1 MKNSTTT
8 SRTSGGRLRSPR
20 LPPRRSTWTRG
31 AGQAQA
37 REMVRRH
44 PIGRGRRRRDLGA
57 ARFAAVPVTIG
68 VGHDAQQP
76 RAACSIVAQLNR
88 RKSLKCLNIGIVHE
102 ILSVGGLRTQATR
115 SPMKRGEE
123 WSRLPL
129 EFLAQPPI
137 AQHKFRGHR
146 SLPCTETPQ
155 CRHTSCANSFTVTY
169 FPLTAI
175 WPRISTWTVQGEL
188 VCPGR
193 HILRNPH
200 RV

>member
-1 MKNSTTT
+1 MVD
-8 SRTSGGRLRSPR
+8 GRSPR

-31 AGQAQA
+31 PVRPRLA
-37 REMVRRH
+37 RWCGAIQSVEVDAAC
-44 PIGRGRRRRDLGA
+44 DLGA
-57 ARFAAVPVTIG
+57 ARFAAVAVTIA

-76 RAACSIVAQLNR
+76 RAACGIVAQFDH
-88 RKSLKCLNIGIVHE
+88 RKSLKCLNIGIVHQ

-129 EFLAQPPI
+129 ESLAQPPI
-137 AQHKFRGHR
+137 AQHEFRGHR
-146 SLPCTETPQ
+146 SLPCAETHRAART
-155 CRHTSCANSFTVTY
+155 CCANSFALHLLPADHNLATHIDVDR
-169 FPLTAI
+169 A
-175 WPRISTWTVQGEL
+175 GEL